1 MAVADPRPLR
11 SLSPADTEAIA
22 AEVASRLEPGD
33 SVWLRGELGVG
44 KTAFVRGAARA
55 LGVAQPVTSPTYTV
69 GNRYAANGVSV
80 AHLDLYRSS
89 GLTIEEWAD
98 LEPYFDD
105 RSRSSSGPTPG
116 PGCCLIRVSRWTS
129 TTCRAMLG

>member
-1 MAVADPRPLR
+1 GAVGAPPARPRP
-11 SLSPADTEAIA
+11 PPDTEATA
-22 AEVASRLEPGD
+22 AGVAPRLEPGD

-55 LGVAQPVTSPTYTV
+55 LGGAQPVTSPTYTV
-69 GNRYAANGVSV
+69 GNRSAANGVSV

-98 LEPYFDD
+98 LEPY
-105 RSRSSSGPTPG
+105 S
-116 PGCCLIRVSRWTS
+116 
-129 TTCRAMLG
+129 